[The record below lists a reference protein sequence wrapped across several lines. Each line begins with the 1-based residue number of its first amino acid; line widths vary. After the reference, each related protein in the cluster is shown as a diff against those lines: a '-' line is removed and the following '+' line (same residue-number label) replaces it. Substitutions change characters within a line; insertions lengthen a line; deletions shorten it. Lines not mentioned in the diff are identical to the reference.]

1 MVGVEG
7 VGIEPRVRTGHGK
20 KGNHPM
26 KWTVEAEEA
35 VARVPFF
42 VRKRVRKRLEAL
54 LRRKNL
60 RDFWTLPMSET
71 VHAKGMMGDGLDA
84 LRATLQRLL
93 PRGAWSWRT

>member
-1 MVGVEG
+1 MKRLDMVGVEG

-42 VRKRVRKRLEAL
+42 VRKRVRKRVEEEAA
-54 LRRKNL
+54 R
-60 RDFWTLPMSET
+60 
-71 VHAKGMMGDGLDA
+71 
-84 LRATLQRLL
+84 
-93 PRGAWSWRT
+93 RGASVVLLKHVHDCQKR

>member
-1 MVGVEG
+1 MDQEVRGFQVETCFG
-7 VGIEPRVRTGHGK
+7 PGGCPNRASA
-20 KGNHPM
+20 
-26 KWTVEAEEA
+26 VENMAE
-35 VARVPFF
+35 
-42 VRKRVRKRLEAL
+42 RLEAL